1 MMGEWVREINLIAEF
16 ALVNLQARQIT
27 VAGAKDAGV
36 AALFAAALSKNIAGV
51 EMFQSPVSYLLS
63 GKRIPPDFFS
73 MAIHLPALLNWGD
86 ISLAAG
92 LAKAHVRFL
101 SPVKMDGSCLSTAE
115 LKYFEKEFADIHR
128 KCGKQKRCE
137 FVK

>member
-1 MMGEWVREINLIAEF
+1 
-16 ALVNLQARQIT
+16 
-27 VAGAKDAGV
+27 
-36 AALFAAALSKNIAGV
+36 
-51 EMFQSPVSYLLS
+51 
-63 GKRIPPDFFS
+63 
-73 MAIHLPALLNWGD
+73 MAIHLSGFLNWGD

-101 SPVKMDGSCLSTAE
+101 SPVKMDGSCLSIAE
-115 LKYFEKEFADIHR
+115 LKYFEKEFADISR